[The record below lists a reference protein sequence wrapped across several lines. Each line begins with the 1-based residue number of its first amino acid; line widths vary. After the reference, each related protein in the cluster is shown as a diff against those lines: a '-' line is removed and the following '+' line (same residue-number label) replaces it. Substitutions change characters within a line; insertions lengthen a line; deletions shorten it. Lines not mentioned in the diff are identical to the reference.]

1 MPLTLRE
8 VLSLEVVRRGAPK
21 VVAAADRLDV
31 SVRWVHVAELS
42 DVGRLLRGGELVL
55 STGIAL
61 PSSAALLADYVA
73 GLAGAGVAGLA
84 VELGQ
89 RYVSSLPSGL
99 VAAAEARGMPLI
111 AFEREVPFVEITEA
125 VHAQIIDGQ
134 HAELVSAQQVHSVF
148 TSLSVEGAPAGE
160 IVAAAA
166 RLAGRP
172 VILADLAYR
181 VLASS
186 DGMSPDGFSIHG
198 FSLDRFS
205 LDGFADRAR
214 AACEGRPRTFF
225 APDPGWLVTT
235 VGARGEDWGRL
246 FLVCGQAP
254 ASGADSGAAGP
265 VPASSASSV
274 SASSASS
281 ASSGPATADSSTS
294 DLVLL
299 ERAATTLALGR
310 LLTRQAESVERQAHR
325 TLISAIMS
333 DPDLASAA
341 ARARAMGVP
350 VAGRQLVALVARIR
364 DPGTGTG
371 TGTGTGAG
379 AGAGAGLSAHAAV
392 DALAGAVADACRDI
406 RVPALVGSL
415 DDLRAGALLSLPP
428 HTDADTTLRQL
439 TARLSPA
446 GPADGVGGSGGMG
459 VSGGVGVS
467 GSAAPGAGG
476 PTGWP
481 AAGPVAGPEGPVIGV
496 GSPAADLAEARRSFL
511 DAREVADAAIRSPDG
526 RRFYRLPDL
535 RLRGLLHLLRDDAR
549 LVSFA
554 ERELGA
560 LRAYDEAHGT
570 SLLAD
575 LAVYLECGG
584 NKAAAAARAHLA
596 RPTFYQR
603 LRLIERILGVSLD
616 SAESRTSLQVA
627 LLTLKPDA

>member
-21 VVAAADRLDV
+21 VVATADRLDV
-31 SVRWVHVAELS
+31 PVRWVHVAELS

-99 VAAAEARGMPLI
+99 VAAAEARGIPLI

-125 VHAQIIDGQ
+125 VHARIIDGQ

-148 TSLSVEGAPAGE
+148 TSMSVEGAPAGE

-181 VLASS
+181 VLASAGGGS
-186 DGMSPDGFSIHG
+186 FDGFSLDGFSPDGFSPDG
-198 FSLDRFS
+198 FSP
-205 LDGFADRAR
+205 DGFADRAR

-254 ASGADSGAAGP
+254 GSGSDSAPEDPG
-265 VPASSASSV
+265 SAS
-274 SASSASS
+274 
-281 ASSGPATADSSTS
+281 PAPSDSSPS

-325 TLISAIMS
+325 TLISAIIS
-333 DPDLASAA
+333 DPDLSSAA

-364 DPGTGTG
+364 DPGTG
-371 TGTGTGAG
+371 AG

-392 DALAGAVADACRDI
+392 DALAAAVADACRDI

-428 HTDADTTLRQL
+428 HADTDTTLRQL

-446 GPADGVGGSGGMG
+446 GPVGGVAG
-459 VSGGVGVS
+459 SGGVGIL
-467 GSAAPGAGG
+467 GGAASAGG
-476 PTGWP
+476 GPAGWP
-481 AAGPVAGPEGPVIGV
+481 TAGPVPGPEGPAIGV
-496 GSPAADLAEARRSFL
+496 GSPAVDLAEARRSFL

-526 RRFYRLPDL
+526 RPFYRLPDL

-554 ERELGA
+554 ERELGT

-575 LAVYLECGG
+575 LAMYLECGG

-603 LRLIERILGVSLD
+603 LRLIERVLGVSLD